1 MLNVNTYNF
10 LNEYNDDTD
19 DEQLNMAYSA
29 YLETDCIISLV
40 GCRTSS
46 KLRSSAS
53 SGYSG
58 SSAL

>member
-19 DEQLNMAYSA
+19 GEQLNMAYSA

-40 GCRTSS
+40 V
-46 KLRSSAS
+46 KLIR
-53 SGYSG
+53 
-58 SSAL
+58 